1 MSASTTAKTYAGV
14 LLDIGRA
21 KNALDLLSEELAAF
35 TAIVTSEEGFRL
47 FLNVPG
53 IGADEKKSFLQK
65 TLKGKFSGEFVNFL
79 CVLVD
84 NDRQGEIEEIDA
96 AYRELLDEENRS
108 ARVTVITSAPCD
120 DALRA
125 NIVSALAK
133 RYDRKIVLEEQVD
146 PSILG
151 GVILKAGDTV
161 IDGSVLTRIRGIKD
175 KLLLSN
181 IRGEAVYE
189 D

>member
-21 KNALDLLSEELAAF
+21 AGTLDLLSEELAAF
-35 TAIVTSEEGFRL
+35 SAVVKSEDSFRL
-47 FLNVPG
+47 LLCVPG
-53 IGADEKKSFLQK
+53 IGVGEKKSFLRK
-65 TLKGKFSGEFVNFL
+65 TLDGKFSADFVNFL

-84 NDRQGEIEEIDA
+84 NGRQGEIDDIEA
-96 AYRELLDEENRS
+96 SFRELLDEEKRS
-108 ARVTVITSAPCD
+108 ARVTVVTSVPCD
-120 DALRA
+120 EALRA
-125 NIVSALAK
+125 KISGALGK
-133 RYDRKIVLEEQVD
+133 RYDKKIILEEHVD

-151 GVILKAGDTV
+151 GVVLKAGDTV
-161 IDGSVLTRIRGIKD
+161 IDGSVLTRIRGIRE

>member
-1 MSASTTAKTYAGV
+1 VSASTTAKTYAGV

-21 KNALDLLSEELAAF
+21 KNTLDLISEELAAF
-35 TAIVTSEEGFRL
+35 SSVVKSEDLFRL
-47 FLNVPG
+47 FLGVPG
-53 IGADEKKSFLQK
+53 IGPEEKKAFLQK
-65 TLKGKFSGEFVNFL
+65 TLSGKFSSDFVNFL
-79 CVLVD
+79 CVLID
-84 NDRQGEIEEIDA
+84 NDRQGEIGEIED
-96 AYRELLDEENRS
+96 AYRSLLDEEKRS
-108 ARVTVITSAPCD
+108 ARVTVVTSVPCD

-125 NIVSALAK
+125 KISAALGK
-133 RYDRKIVLEEQVD
+133 HYDRTIVLEEEVD

-161 IDGSVLTRIRGIKD
+161 IDGSVLTRIRAMKE